1 MVQLLLVTV
10 QLLLVTLL
18 VHCTVTLGQVQILLL
33 VLEIVQLFLVMVL
46 VHCTGTLGHG
56 TNTFTTFRN
65 STITLQLLLVMVKLF
80 LHIICSFQDNTFFI
94 MWDCTQNKTK
104 EEEKRKKKKR
114 WKKKQ
119 NRNQIATSWDVQ
131 LLYTAVM
138 FKVPVLVSSRGDPV
152 QLTG

>member
-1 MVQLLLVTV
+1 
-10 QLLLVTLL
+10 
-18 VHCTVTLGQVQILLL
+18 
-33 VLEIVQLFLVMVL
+33 MVL
-46 VHCTGTLGHG
+46 VHCTITLGHG

-104 EEEKRKKKKR
+104 EEEKENRKKDGKKT
-114 WKKKQ
+114 KQ
-119 NRNQIATSWDVQ
+119 NGNQIATSWDVL